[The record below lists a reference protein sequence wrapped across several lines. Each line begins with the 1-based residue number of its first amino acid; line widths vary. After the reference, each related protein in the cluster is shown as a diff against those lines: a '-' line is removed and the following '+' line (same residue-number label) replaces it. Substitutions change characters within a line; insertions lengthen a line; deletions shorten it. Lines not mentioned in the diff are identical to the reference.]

1 MGEQVRY
8 GLVGTGM
15 MGVEHLNN
23 LAITPG
29 AVVTAIADP
38 VSTSLGWAKDALGER
53 ADGVRSFDSSA
64 ALAASVLC
72 AVLGGGNAAAVLLFL
87 AAAGLFLRD
96 MHLTGSR
103 LGAELCGHAA
113 LAFLLAMLLEA
124 YGLAG
129 RFALLTMVG
138 FFLVSLGMRL
148 GVTALRDAFLPGC
161 AR

>member
-1 MGEQVRY
+1 MTNEAG
-8 GLVGTGM
+8 
-15 MGVEHLNN
+15 H
-23 LAITPG
+23 G
-29 AVVTAIADP
+29 ASPDTDTALRDDIARH
-38 VSTSLGWAKDALGER
+38 R
-53 ADGVRSFDSSA
+53 ADRTMCAAAA